1 MLVQMGL
8 RELSDEELLA
18 AIAERDQD
26 SVAVLFDRYG
36 GLAFALALRV
46 LSDHG
51 TAEDVVQE
59 SFLSIWR
66 QAASY
71 DTSRGTARTWLLTVV
86 RNRAVDRL
94 RSNRI
99 RVAMDRPIEG
109 MDNSL
114 GVSDVW
120 AEVSVKIDREA
131 IRESLSNLPA
141 EQQEVIELA
150 YFGGLT
156 HVEIAERLS
165 LPLGTVKG
173 RMRIALRK
181 LHSLLDPSEFEAR
194 STHLAESS

>member
-150 YFGGLT
+150 YLGGLT